1 MRSKKMLE
9 TCTSCGTVFE
19 IDKALLSKNIQ
30 WLKCSVCNQ
39 KWSISKESFK
49 DFDKEVTVSKDNK
62 SNDQSEQV
70 KKDLASIKS
79 VVEKKTKKLSV
90 QKISALDQKNKTV
103 NQIASELSASK
114 LKSNDKVNTKPLKKS
129 KIKKAYFLY
138 LLIFLIVFS
147 IFVIFFRSSIL
158 AYTYF
163 YFPKYANFYS
173 EKINLISSK
182 IRSPLLA
189 ELHYI
194 NLTDFVATAKNGQIK
209 FSGIITNGSVR
220 PILVP
225 RIKILAIR
233 EDRKI
238 MLEKILVLDQKIIK
252 PKSMIKFQNGLS
264 FKSNNENVSVK
275 ATLLKEILDF

>member
-1 MRSKKMLE
+1 MLE
-9 TCTSCGTVFE
+9 TCKSCGTVFE
-19 IDKALLSKNIQ
+19 VDRALLSKNVQ

-39 KWSISKESFK
+39 KWSVSKEIFK
-49 DFDKEVTVSKDNK
+49 EFDKEITVLRDNK
-62 SNDQSEQV
+62 SNDQSEKV

-79 VVEKKTKKLSV
+79 AIEKKTKKLSD
-90 QKISALDQKNKTV
+90 QNSSALDQKNKTV

-114 LKSNDKVNTKPLKKS
+114 LKSKSQTNTKPPKKN
-129 KIKKAYFLY
+129 KIKRVYFLY
-138 LLIFLIVFS
+138 LFILLIVFS

-163 YFPKYANFYS
+163 YFPKYAEFYS
-173 EKINLISSK
+173 ENITLISSK
-182 IRSPLLA
+182 IKLPMLA
-189 ELHYI
+189 ELHHI

-209 FSGIITNGSVR
+209 FSGTITNGSER

-238 MLEKILVLDQKIIK
+238 ILEKILVLDQKIIK

>member
-1 MRSKKMLE
+1 MLE
-9 TCTSCGTVFE
+9 TCKSCGTVFE
-19 IDKALLSKNIQ
+19 VDRALLSKNVQ

-39 KWSISKESFK
+39 KWSVSKEIFK
-49 DFDKEVTVSKDNK
+49 ESDKEITVLRDNK
-62 SNDQSEQV
+62 SNDQSEKV

-79 VVEKKTKKLSV
+79 VIEKKTKKFSD
-90 QKISALDQKNKTV
+90 QKSSALDQKNKTV

-114 LKSNDKVNTKPLKKS
+114 LKSKNQTNTKPPKKN
-129 KIKKAYFLY
+129 KIKRVYFLY
-138 LLIFLIVFS
+138 LFILLIVFS
-147 IFVIFFRSSIL
+147 IFVLFFRSSIL

-163 YFPKYANFYS
+163 YFPKYAEFYS
-173 EKINLISSK
+173 ENINLISSK
-182 IRSPLLA
+182 IKSPILA
-189 ELHYI
+189 ELHHI

-209 FSGIITNGSVR
+209 FSGTITNVSER

-238 MLEKILVLDQKIIK
+238 ILEKILVIDQKIIK
-252 PKSMIKFQNGLS
+252 PKSLIKFQNGLS

-275 ATLLKEILDF
+275 ATLLKEIMDF

>member
-1 MRSKKMLE
+1 MLE
-9 TCTSCGTVFE
+9 TCKSCGTVFE
-19 IDKALLSKNIQ
+19 VDRALLSKNVQ

-39 KWSISKESFK
+39 KWSVSKEIFK
-49 DFDKEVTVSKDNK
+49 EFDKEITVLRDNK
-62 SNDQSEQV
+62 SNDQSEKV

-79 VVEKKTKKLSV
+79 AIEKKTKKLSD
-90 QKISALDQKNKTV
+90 QKSSALDQKNKTV

-114 LKSNDKVNTKPLKKS
+114 LKSKSQTNTKPPKKN
-129 KIKKAYFLY
+129 KIKRVYFLY
-138 LLIFLIVFS
+138 LFILLIVFS

-163 YFPKYANFYS
+163 YFPKYAEFYS

-182 IRSPLLA
+182 IKSPILA
-189 ELHYI
+189 ELHHI
-194 NLTDFVATAKNGQIK
+194 NLTDFVATAKNDQIK
-209 FSGIITNGSVR
+209 FSGTITNGSER

-238 MLEKILVLDQKIIK
+238 ILEKILVLDQKIIK

>member
-1 MRSKKMLE
+1 MLE
-9 TCTSCGTVFE
+9 TCKSCGTVFE
-19 IDKALLSKNIQ
+19 VDRALLSKNIQ

-39 KWSISKESFK
+39 KWSVSKEIFK
-49 DFDKEVTVSKDNK
+49 DSDKEITVLRDNK
-62 SNDQSEQV
+62 SNDQSEKV

-79 VVEKKTKKLSV
+79 VIEKKTKKFSD
-90 QKISALDQKNKTV
+90 QKSSALDQKNKTV
-103 NQIASELSASK
+103 NQIASELSASE
-114 LKSNDKVNTKPLKKS
+114 LKSKSQTNTKPPKKN
-129 KIKKAYFLY
+129 KIKRVYFSY
-138 LLIFLIVFS
+138 LFILLMVFS

-158 AYTYF
+158 AYIYF
-163 YFPKYANFYS
+163 YFPKYAEFYS
-173 EKINLISSK
+173 ENINLISSK
-182 IRSPLLA
+182 IKSPILA

-194 NLTDFVATAKNGQIK
+194 NLIDFVATAKNGQIK
-209 FSGIITNGSVR
+209 FSGTITNGSER

-238 MLEKILVLDQKIIK
+238 ILEKILVLDQKIIK

-275 ATLLKEILDF
+275 ATLLKEIMDF

>member
-1 MRSKKMLE
+1 MLE
-9 TCTSCGTVFE
+9 TCKSCGTVFE
-19 IDKALLSKNIQ
+19 VDRALLSKNVQ

-39 KWSISKESFK
+39 KWSVSKEIFK
-49 DFDKEVTVSKDNK
+49 EFDKEITVLRDNK
-62 SNDQSEQV
+62 SNDQSEKV

-79 VVEKKTKKLSV
+79 AIEKKTKKLSD
-90 QKISALDQKNKTV
+90 QNSSALDQKNKTV

-114 LKSNDKVNTKPLKKS
+114 LKSKSQTNTKPPKKN
-129 KIKKAYFLY
+129 KIKRVYFLY
-138 LLIFLIVFS
+138 LFILLIVFS

-163 YFPKYANFYS
+163 YFPKYAEFYS
-173 EKINLISSK
+173 ENITLISSK
-182 IRSPLLA
+182 IKLPMLA
-189 ELHYI
+189 ELHHI

-209 FSGIITNGSVR
+209 FSGTITNGSER

-238 MLEKILVLDQKIIK
+238 ILEKILVLDQKIIK

-264 FKSNNENVSVK
+264 FASNNENVSVK

>member
-1 MRSKKMLE
+1 MLE
-9 TCTSCGTVFE
+9 TCKSCGTVFE
-19 IDKALLSKNIQ
+19 VDRALLSKNVQ

-39 KWSISKESFK
+39 KWSISKETFK
-49 DFDKEVTVSKDNK
+49 EFDKEITVLRGNN
-62 SNDQSEQV
+62 SNDKSEKV

-79 VVEKKTKKLSV
+79 AIEKKTKKLSD
-90 QKISALDQKNKTV
+90 QKSSVLDQKNKTV

-114 LKSNDKVNTKPLKKS
+114 LKSKSQTNTKPLKKN
-129 KIKKAYFLY
+129 KIKRVYFLY
-138 LLIFLIVFS
+138 LFILLIVFS

-163 YFPKYANFYS
+163 YFPKYAEFYS

-182 IRSPLLA
+182 IKSPILA
-189 ELHYI
+189 ELHHI
-194 NLTDFVATAKNGQIK
+194 NLTDFVATAKNDQIK
-209 FSGIITNGSVR
+209 FSGTITNGSER

-238 MLEKILVLDQKIIK
+238 ILEKILVLDQKIIK

>member
-1 MRSKKMLE
+1 MLE
-9 TCTSCGTVFE
+9 TCKSCGTVFE
-19 IDKALLSKNIQ
+19 VDRALLSKNVQ

-39 KWSISKESFK
+39 KWSVSKEIFEE
-49 DFDKEVTVSKDNK
+49 FDNKITVLGGNK
-62 SNDQSEQV
+62 SNDQSEKV

-79 VVEKKTKKLSV
+79 VIEKKTKKFSD
-90 QKISALDQKNKTV
+90 QKSSALDQKNKTV

-114 LKSNDKVNTKPLKKS
+114 LKSKSQTNTKPPKKN
-129 KIKKAYFLY
+129 KIKRVYFSY
-138 LLIFLIVFS
+138 LFILLIVFS

-158 AYTYF
+158 AYIYF
-163 YFPKYANFYS
+163 YFPKYAEFYS
-173 EKINLISSK
+173 ENINLISSK
-182 IRSPLLA
+182 IKSPILA

-194 NLTDFVATAKNGQIK
+194 NLIDFVATAKNGQIK
-209 FSGIITNGSVR
+209 FSGTITNGSER

-275 ATLLKEILDF
+275 ATLLKEIMDF

>member
-1 MRSKKMLE
+1 MLE
-9 TCTSCGTVFE
+9 TCKSCGTVFE
-19 IDKALLSKNIQ
+19 VDRALLSKNVQ

-39 KWSISKESFK
+39 KWSVSKEIFEE
-49 DFDKEVTVSKDNK
+49 FDNEISVLRDNK
-62 SNDQSEQV
+62 SNDQSEKV

-79 VVEKKTKKLSV
+79 VIEKKTKKFSD
-90 QKISALDQKNKTV
+90 QKSSALDQKNKTV
-103 NQIASELSASK
+103 NQIASELSASE
-114 LKSNDKVNTKPLKKS
+114 LKSKSQTNTKPPKKN
-129 KIKKAYFLY
+129 KIKRVY
-138 LLIFLIVFS
+138 LSYLFILLMVFS

-158 AYTYF
+158 AYIYF
-163 YFPKYANFYS
+163 YFPKYAEFYS
-173 EKINLISSK
+173 ENINLISSK
-182 IRSPLLA
+182 IKSPILA

-194 NLTDFVATAKNGQIK
+194 NLIDFVATAKNGQIK
-209 FSGIITNGSVR
+209 FSGTITNGSER

-275 ATLLKEILDF
+275 ATLLKEIMDF

>member
-1 MRSKKMLE
+1 MLE
-9 TCTSCGTVFE
+9 TCKSCGTVFE
-19 IDKALLSKNIQ
+19 VDRALLSKNIQ

-39 KWSISKESFK
+39 KWSVSKEIFK
-49 DFDKEVTVSKDNK
+49 DSDKEITVLRDNK
-62 SNDQSEQV
+62 SNDQSEKV

-79 VVEKKTKKLSV
+79 VIEKKTKKFSD
-90 QKISALDQKNKTV
+90 QKSSALDQKNKTV
-103 NQIASELSASK
+103 NQIASELSASE
-114 LKSNDKVNTKPLKKS
+114 LKSKSQTNTKPPKKN
-129 KIKKAYFLY
+129 KIKRVYFSY
-138 LLIFLIVFS
+138 LFILLMVFS

-158 AYTYF
+158 AYIYF
-163 YFPKYANFYS
+163 YFPKYAEFYS
-173 EKINLISSK
+173 ENINLISSK
-182 IRSPLLA
+182 IKSPILA

-194 NLTDFVATAKNGQIK
+194 NLIDFVATAKNGQIK
-209 FSGIITNGSVR
+209 FSGTITNGSER

-275 ATLLKEILDF
+275 ATLLKEIIDF

>member
-1 MRSKKMLE
+1 MLE
-9 TCTSCGTVFE
+9 TCKSCGTVFE
-19 IDKALLSKNIQ
+19 VDRALLSKNVQ

-39 KWSISKESFK
+39 KWSVSKEIFK
-49 DFDKEVTVSKDNK
+49 ESDKEITVLRDNK
-62 SNDQSEQV
+62 SNDQSEKV

-79 VVEKKTKKLSV
+79 VIEKKTKKFSD
-90 QKISALDQKNKTV
+90 QKSSALDQKNKTV

-114 LKSNDKVNTKPLKKS
+114 LKSKSQTNTKPPKKN
-129 KIKKAYFLY
+129 KIKRVYFSY
-138 LLIFLIVFS
+138 LFILLMVFS

-163 YFPKYANFYS
+163 YFPKYFEFYL

-182 IRSPLLA
+182 IKSPILA
-189 ELHYI
+189 ELHHI

-209 FSGIITNGSVR
+209 FSGTITNGSER

-238 MLEKILVLDQKIIK
+238 ILEKILVLDQKIIK

-275 ATLLKEILDF
+275 ATLLKEIIDF

>member
-1 MRSKKMLE
+1 MLE
-9 TCTSCGTVFE
+9 TCKSCGTVFE
-19 IDKALLSKNIQ
+19 VDRALLSKNVQ

-39 KWSISKESFK
+39 KWSVSKEIFK
-49 DFDKEVTVSKDNK
+49 EFDKEITVLRDNK
-62 SNDQSEQV
+62 SNDQSEKV

-79 VVEKKTKKLSV
+79 AIEKKTKKLSD
-90 QKISALDQKNKTV
+90 QNSSALDQKNKTV

-114 LKSNDKVNTKPLKKS
+114 LKSKSQTNTKPLKKN
-129 KIKKAYFLY
+129 KIKRVYFLY
-138 LLIFLIVFS
+138 LFILLIVFS

-163 YFPKYANFYS
+163 YFPKYAEFYL
-173 EKINLISSK
+173 ENINLISSK
-182 IRSPLLA
+182 IKSPILA
-189 ELHYI
+189 ELHHI

-209 FSGIITNGSVR
+209 FSGTITNGSER

-238 MLEKILVLDQKIIK
+238 ILEKILVLDQKIIK

>member
-1 MRSKKMLE
+1 MLE
-9 TCTSCGTVFE
+9 TCKSCGTVFE
-19 IDKALLSKNIQ
+19 VDRALLSKNIQ

-39 KWSISKESFK
+39 KWSVSKEIFK
-49 DFDKEVTVSKDNK
+49 EADKEITVLGDNK
-62 SNDQSEQV
+62 SNDQSEKV

-79 VVEKKTKKLSV
+79 VIEKKTKKISD
-90 QKISALDQKNKTV
+90 QKSSALDQKNKTV

-114 LKSNDKVNTKPLKKS
+114 LKSKSQTNAKPPKKN
-129 KIKKAYFLY
+129 KIKRVYFLY
-138 LLIFLIVFS
+138 LFILLIVFS

-163 YFPKYANFYS
+163 YFPKYAEFYS
-173 EKINLISSK
+173 ENINLISSK
-182 IRSPLLA
+182 IKSPILA
-189 ELHYI
+189 ELHHI

-209 FSGIITNGSVR
+209 FSGTITNGSER

-238 MLEKILVLDQKIIK
+238 ILEKILVLDQKIIK
-252 PKSMIKFQNGLS
+252 PKSLIKFQNGLS
-264 FKSNNENVSVK
+264 FKSNNEDVSVK
-275 ATLLKEILDF
+275 ATLLKEIMDF

>member
-1 MRSKKMLE
+1 MLE
-9 TCTSCGTVFE
+9 TCKSCGTVFE

-39 KWSISKESFK
+39 KWVLSKESFK
-49 DFDKEVTVSKDNK
+49 EFDKEIKVLRDNK
-62 SNDQSEQV
+62 SNDQPEKV

-90 QKISALDQKNKTV
+90 QKSSALDQKNKTV

-114 LKSNDKVNTKPLKKS
+114 LKSNNKTNTKPITKS
-129 KIKKAYFLY
+129 KIKKIYFLY
-138 LLIFLIVFS
+138 LFIFLIVFS

-163 YFPKYANFYS
+163 YFPKYADFLS
-173 EKINLISSK
+173 EKINLISSRIK
-182 IRSPLLA
+182 SPILA

-194 NLTDFVATAKNGQIK
+194 NITDFVATAKNGQIK
-209 FSGIITNGSVR
+209 FSGTIINGSER

-238 MLEKILVLDQKIIK
+238 MLEKILVLNQKIIK
-252 PKSMIKFQNGLS
+252 PKSKITFQNGLS
-264 FKSNNENVSVK
+264 FKSGNDNVSVK

>member
-1 MRSKKMLE
+1 MLE
-9 TCTSCGTVFE
+9 TCKSCGTVFE
-19 IDKALLSKNIQ
+19 VDRALLSKNVQ

-39 KWSISKESFK
+39 KWSVSKEIFK
-49 DFDKEVTVSKDNK
+49 EFDKEITVLRDNK
-62 SNDQSEQV
+62 SNDQSEKV

-79 VVEKKTKKLSV
+79 VIEKKTKKFSDH
-90 QKISALDQKNKTV
+90 KNSALDQKNKTV
-103 NQIASELSASK
+103 DQIASELSASK
-114 LKSNDKVNTKPLKKS
+114 LKSKSQTNTKPPKKN
-129 KIKKAYFLY
+129 KIKRVYFLY
-138 LLIFLIVFS
+138 LFILLIVFS

-163 YFPKYANFYS
+163 YFPKYAEFYS
-173 EKINLISSK
+173 ENINLISSK
-182 IRSPLLA
+182 IKSPILA
-189 ELHYI
+189 ELHHI

-209 FSGIITNGSVR
+209 FSGTITNGSER

-238 MLEKILVLDQKIIK
+238 ILEKILVLDQKIIK